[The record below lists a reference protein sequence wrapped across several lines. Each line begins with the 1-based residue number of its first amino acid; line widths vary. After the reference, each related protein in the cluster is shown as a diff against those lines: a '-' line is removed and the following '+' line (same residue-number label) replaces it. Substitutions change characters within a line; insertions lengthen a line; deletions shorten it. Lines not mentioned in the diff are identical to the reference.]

1 MRVLR
6 HSFWT
11 AMLLAELF
19 AVAAL
24 AAEPAEQQGMGRFL
38 RLRVKDKTP
47 LALEAAVVEHVP
59 IDCGQ
64 TGPAVDLVAAVHVA
78 EPGYYA
84 KLNRLFRD
92 YDAVLYELV
101 APEGARVPKGGPTGG
116 GSPVSAIQTGMTALL
131 DLQFQ
136 LEGIDYTPANLVHA
150 DMSPEQFARSMRDR
164 GESMF
169 QVFMRMVG
177 YAMSRQQEAATG
189 ASDAR
194 FLLALLSEDRALAMK
209 RVLAEQFA
217 EMDGSLAVIDGPDGS
232 TLITER
238 NKVALDVLRK
248 QIAAGKRKIAI
259 FYGAGHMPDLQQ
271 RLRDDLGLVPIST
284 QWLVAWDLK
293 GRQPR
298 RADRSPGR

>member
-1 MRVLR
+1 
-6 HSFWT
+6 
-11 AMLLAELF
+11 
-19 AVAAL
+19 
-24 AAEPAEQQGMGRFL
+24 
-38 RLRVKDKTP
+38 
-47 LALEAAVVEHVP
+47 
-59 IDCGQ
+59 
-64 TGPAVDLVAAVHVA
+64 
-78 EPGYYA
+78 
-84 KLNRLFRD
+84 
-92 YDAVLYELV
+92 
-101 APEGARVPKGGPTGG
+101 
-116 GSPVSAIQTGMTALL
+116 MTAFL

-136 LEGIDYTPANLVHA
+136 LEGIDYTAANLVHA
-150 DMSPEQFARSMRDR
+150 DMSPDQFARSMRDR

-217 EMDGSLAVIDGPDGS
+217 EMDGSLAVIDGPNGS

-238 NKVALDVLRK
+238 NKVALDVLKK
-248 QIAAGKRKIAI
+248 QIAAGKQKIAI

-284 QWLVAWDLK
+284 RWLVAWDLK
-293 GRQPR
+293 GRPSR
-298 RADRSPGR
+298 RPDR